1 MVSWYDLKSGIFFK
15 VIKAKKIENNNKA
28 WLKLNKIKCK
38 WGKSKGKSGWVKAIR
53 TPEIPQK
60 KEILKKNLV
69 LNIKKIATNIEARLH
84 KCNGRVE
91 IKVNLSGY
99 KAG

>member
-1 MVSWYDLKSGIFFK
+1 MKSGLLPK
-15 VIKAKKIENNNKA
+15 VIEAKQMAKSKRP

-69 LNIKKIATNIEARLH
+69 LNNKKIAINIEARLH

-91 IKVNLSGY
+91 IKTNLSGY

>member
-1 MVSWYDLKSGIFFK
+1 MKSGLLPK
-15 VIKAKKIENNNKA
+15 VIEAKQMAKSKRP
-28 WLKLNKIKCK
+28 WLKLNRIKCK

-53 TPEIPQK
+53 TPEMPQK
-60 KEILKKNLV
+60 KEILKKNLI
-69 LNIKKIATNIEARLH
+69 LKIKKIATNIEARLH

-91 IKVNLSGY
+91 IKTNLSGY